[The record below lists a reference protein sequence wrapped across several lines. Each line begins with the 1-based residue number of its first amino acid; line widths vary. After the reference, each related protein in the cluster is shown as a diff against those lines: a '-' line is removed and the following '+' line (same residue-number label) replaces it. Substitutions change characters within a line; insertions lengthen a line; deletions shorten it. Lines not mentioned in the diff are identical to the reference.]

1 MLLIFLDQHTFVAV
15 HHLLYDCYFAN
26 GKFGSQKN
34 IMDTKFARRTERIGR
49 TTCSYWR
56 AGRCNRNPCRFLH
69 IETPSPPAACGYG
82 NTAYNYGKKPH
93 SSFENTLK
101 YGSKKA
107 LLRDNGD
114 RGDATRVAK
123 AFKKSSPR
131 ICKYWINNNCVHGE
145 QFLYLHS
152 WFRGDG
158 FSTVMKLQ
166 EHKKVIT
173 GIALPVGSDK
183 LYSGSTDGTVR
194 IWDCHTGQCA
204 KVINLGAE
212 VTSLISEGSW
222 IFVGLQNAV
231 KAWNIQTMSEFTL
244 DGPKG
249 RVRAMTVG
257 NNTLFAGAEDGVIFA
272 WRGSSKADSPF
283 ELVVSLTGHNK
294 AVVCLAVGCKML
306 YSGSMDQS
314 IKVWD
319 MDTLQCTMTLNDHTD
334 VVTSLICWD
343 QYLLSSSSDRSIK
356 VWACI
361 EAGSLEVIYTHTEE
375 NKDVALI
382 ELCPGGLFF
391 TGDESGLLMV
401 WKWLES
407 VFKFFL
413 SLSKKDV
420 ALIELGPGGLFFT
433 GDESGLLMVWKWLE
447 SVFKFFLSLSKKDVA
462 LIELGPGGLF
472 FTGDESENSNRGS
485 SVTLPRRF
493 REQIREDFSSFFTV
507 LRSFF
512 EKKSISMNLGSMIER
527 EEKRLVYRVCCSS
540 DENNEEE
547 EMEEGIGV
555 CFSERENL
563 ILLLG
568 VKLLVFDPSLQW
580 VLILMLLIFLDQH
593 SLLPFITCFT
603 IVILGMEN
611 LGAKRFWNIMDTKFA
626 RRTER
631 IGRTT
636 CSYWRAGKCNRN
648 PCRFVHIET
657 PSPPAACGYGNTAY
671 SYGKKPHSSS
681 LNTPKYGSK
690 KALLRDNGDRGDAT
704 RVAKAFKKSS
714 PRICKYWI
722 NNNCVHGEQCL
733 YLHSWFR
740 GDGFSTVTKLQEHK
754 KVITGIALPV
764 GSDKLYSG
772 STDGTVRIWDCHTGQ
787 CAKVINLGAEVTSL
801 ISEGSWIFVGL
812 QNAVKAWNIQTMS
825 EFTLDGPKGRV
836 RAMTVGNNTLF
847 AGAEDGVIFAWRGS
861 SKADSPFELVA
872 SLTGHTKA
880 VVCLVVGC
888 KMLYSGSMD
897 QSIKVWDMDT
907 LQCTMTLNDHTDAVT
922 SLICLDQ
929 YLLSSSSDR
938 TIKVWACIEAGS
950 LEVIYTHTEEN
961 GVVSLFGMPDAE
973 GKPILFSSCRDNS
986 VHMYELPSFSERGRL
1001 FAKKDVALIELGP
1014 GGLFFTG
1021 DESGLL
1027 MVWKWLEKYQFH
1039 SFIFFPADVFF
1050 SCFDKY
1056 ITIVKSLLTLLI
1068 RVKLLV
1074 FDPSLQWV
1082 LIWMLLIFLDQH
1094 SFVAVHHLLYD
1105 CYFGNGKFGSQ
1116 KNIMDTKFAR
1126 RTERIG
1132 STTCSYWRAGRC
1144 NRNRCRFLHIET
1156 PSPPAACGYGN
1167 TAYSYGKKPHSSS
1180 ENTPKYGS
1188 KKALLGDNGDRGDAT
1203 RVAKAFKKSSPRICK
1218 YWINNNCVHGEQCLY
1233 LHSWFRGDGFSTV
1246 TKLHEHKKVITGIAL
1261 PVGSD
1266 KLYSGSTDGTV
1277 RIWDCHTGQCA
1288 KVINLGAEVT
1298 SLISEGSW
1306 IFVGL
1311 QNAVKAWNIQT
1322 MSEFTLDGP
1331 KGRVRAMTVG
1341 NNTLFVGAEDGVI
1354 FAWRGSSKAD
1364 SPFELVA
1371 LLTGH
1376 TKAVVCLAVGCKMLY
1391 SGSMD
1396 QSIKVW
1402 DMDTLQCT
1410 MTLNDHTDVVTSLIC
1425 WDQYLLSSSSDRT
1438 IKVWACIEAGSLEGV
1453 VSLFGMPDA
1462 EGKPILFSS
1471 CRDNSVYMYELPSF
1485 SERGRLFAKKDVAL
1499 IELGP
1504 GGLFFTGDE
1513 SGLLMVWKWL
1523 EKYQFHSFIFF
1534 PADVMFSCFDKYI
1547 TIVNNMVCNEV
1558 QNPNRGASV
1567 TLPRRFREQIREDFP
1582 SFFTVLH
1589 SFFEKK
1595 SISMNLGSM
1604 IEREDKRLVY
1614 RVRCSSDENNE
1625 EEEMEEGI
1633 GVCFSERENL
1643 ILLLGFVMD
1652 DLRES
1657 MFYPTSFISVKFSAL
1672 PRCKYRVSRLGFLS
1686 IYLLSGVKLL
1696 VFDPSLQWVL
1706 ILMLL
1711 IFLDQHSLLPFIT
1724 CFTIV
1729 ILGMENLG
1737 AKRFWNIMDTKFARR
1752 TERIGRTTC
1761 SYWRAGKCNRNP
1773 CRFVHI
1779 ETPSPPAACGYGNTA
1794 YSYGKKPHSSSEN
1807 TPKYGSKKALLGDN
1821 GDRGDATRVAKAF
1834 KKSSPRICKYWINN
1848 NCAHGEQ
1855 CLYLHSWF
1863 RGDGFSTVTKL
1874 QEHKKVITGIALP
1887 VGSDKLYS
1895 GSTDGTVRIWDCHTG
1910 QCAKVINLGAEVTSL
1925 ISEGSWIF
1933 VGLQNAVK
1941 AWNIQTM
1948 SEFTLDGP
1956 KGRVRAMTVGN
1967 NTLFAVA
1974 EDGVIFAW
1982 RGSSKADSPFELVA
1996 SLTGH
2001 TKAVVCL
2008 AVGCKML
2015 YSGSMD
2021 QSIKV
2026 WDMDT
2031 LQCTMTLN
2039 DHTDAVTSLICWDQ
2053 YLLSS
2058 SSDRTIKVWAC
2069 IEAGSLEVIYTHT
2082 EENGVVSL
2090 FGMPDAEGKPILFS
2104 SCRDNSVHMY
2114 ELPSETINK
2123 PNTTL
2128 ATKTNVCFSERE
2140 NLILLLG
2147 FVMDDLRE
2155 SMFYPTSF
2163 ISVKLRVPF
2172 NLFISGVKLLVFDPS
2187 LQWVLI
2193 WMLLIFLD
2201 QHSFVAVHH
2210 LLYDCYFGNGKFGS
2224 QKNIMDTKFAR
2235 RTERIGSTTCSY
2247 WRAGR
2252 CNRNPCRFLHI
2263 ETPSPPAACGYG
2275 NTAYSN
2281 GKKPHS
2287 SSENTPK
2294 YGSKKALLGD
2304 NGDRGDATRVTKA
2317 FKKSSPRICKYWIN
2331 NNCVH
2336 GEQCLYLHSWFRGD
2350 GFSTVTKLHEH
2361 KKVITGIALPVGSDK
2376 LYSGST
2382 DGTVR
2387 IWDCHTGQC
2396 AKVINLG
2403 AEVTS
2408 LISEGSWIFVGLQNA
2423 VKAWN
2428 IQTML
2433 EYTLDGPKGRV
2444 RAMTV
2449 GNNTLFAGAEDGVI
2463 FAWRGSSKADSPF
2476 ELVASLTGHTKAVV
2490 CLAVGCKMMYS
2501 GSMDQSIKVWD
2512 MDTLQCT
2519 MTLNDHTDVV
2529 TSLICWDQY
2538 LLSSSSDRTIKVWA
2552 CIEVGSLEVIY
2563 THTEENGVVSLF
2575 GMPDAEGKP
2584 ILFSSCRD
2592 NSVHMY
2598 ELPSFSERGRL
2609 FAKKDVALIELG
2621 PGGLFFTGD
2630 ESGLL
2635 MVWKWLEKYQFHSF
2649 VFFPADVMFS
2659 CFDKYITIKS
2669 ISMNLGSMIEREE
2682 KRLVYRVRCS
2692 SDENNEEEEMEEGI
2706 GSLLTL
2712 LIRVKLLVFDP
2723 SLQWVLILMLLIF
2736 LDQHSFVAVHHLLY
2750 DCYFGNG
2757 KFGSQKNIMDTK
2769 FARRTE
2775 RIGRTTCS
2783 YWRAGKC
2790 NRNPCRFLHIET
2802 PSPPAA
2808 CGYGNTAYSYG
2819 KKPHS
2824 SSENTPKYG
2833 SKKALLGDNGDR
2845 GDATRVAKAFKKS
2858 SPRICKYWINNN
2870 CVHGE
2875 QCLYL
2880 HSWFR
2885 GDGFST
2891 VTKLQEHKKVITGIA
2906 LPVGSD
2912 KLYSGSTDGTVRI
2925 WDCHTGQCAKVINL
2939 GAEVTSL
2946 ISEGSWIFV
2955 GLQNA
2960 VKAWNIQTMLEF
2972 TLDGPKG
2979 RVRAMT
2985 VGNNT
2990 LFAGA
2995 EDGVIFAWRGSS
3007 KADSP
3012 FELVASLTGH
3022 TKAVV
3027 CLAVGCKMLYSGSM
3041 DQSIKVWDMDTLQC
3055 TMTLNDHTDAVT
3067 SLICWDQYLLSSS
3080 SDRTIKVWACI
3091 EAGSLE
3097 VIYTHTEEN
3106 GVVSL
3111 FGMPDAEGKPILFS
3125 SCRDNSVHIFSERGR
3140 LFAKKDVA
3148 LIELGPGGLFFTGDE
3163 SGLLMVWKWLEVPKV
3178 ASSSLGNESFGKL
3191 DFSSYYSENMKA
3203 MEQRYCIAKNGEEAE
3218 FQGSLT
3224 PMLCISAVFGGKK
3237 MCFHEENP
3245 SRGASITVPR
3255 RFREQIRED
3264 FPSFFTVLRSFFGL
3278 QSGNGRIKRI
3288 LKRISTGR
3296 KNKVLKQSFETV
3308 LAKKKNGQWLEKDCE
3323 KELREESPSTEKKSI
3338 SMNLGSMI
3346 EREEKRLVYRVRCSS
3361 DENNEEEEME
3371 EGIGVS

>member
-568 VKLLVFDPSLQW
+568 FVMDDLRESMFYPTSFISVKFSALPRCKYRVSRLGVKLLVFDPSLQW

-847 AGAEDGVIFAWRGS
+847 A
-861 SKADSPFELVA
+861 
-872 SLTGHTKA
+872 
-880 VVCLVVGC
+880 
-888 KMLYSGSMD
+888 
-897 QSIKVWDMDT
+897 
-907 LQCTMTLNDHTDAVT
+907 
-922 SLICLDQ
+922 
-929 YLLSSSSDR
+929 
-938 TIKVWACIEAGS
+938 
-950 LEVIYTHTEEN
+950 
-961 GVVSLFGMPDAE
+961 
-973 GKPILFSSCRDNS
+973 
-986 VHMYELPSFSERGRL
+986 
-1001 FAKKDVALIELGP
+1001 
-1014 GGLFFTG
+1014 
-1021 DESGLL
+1021 
-1027 MVWKWLEKYQFH
+1027 
-1039 SFIFFPADVFF
+1039 
-1050 SCFDKY
+1050 
-1056 ITIVKSLLTLLI
+1056 
-1068 RVKLLV
+1068 
-1074 FDPSLQWV
+1074 
-1082 LIWMLLIFLDQH
+1082 
-1094 SFVAVHHLLYD
+1094 
-1105 CYFGNGKFGSQ
+1105 
-1116 KNIMDTKFAR
+1116 
-1126 RTERIG
+1126 
-1132 STTCSYWRAGRC
+1132 
-1144 NRNRCRFLHIET
+1144 
-1156 PSPPAACGYGN
+1156 
-1167 TAYSYGKKPHSSS
+1167 
-1180 ENTPKYGS
+1180 
-1188 KKALLGDNGDRGDAT
+1188 
-1203 RVAKAFKKSSPRICK
+1203 
-1218 YWINNNCVHGEQCLY
+1218 
-1233 LHSWFRGDGFSTV
+1233 
-1246 TKLHEHKKVITGIAL
+1246 
-1261 PVGSD
+1261 
-1266 KLYSGSTDGTV
+1266 
-1277 RIWDCHTGQCA
+1277 
-1288 KVINLGAEVT
+1288 
-1298 SLISEGSW
+1298 
-1306 IFVGL
+1306 
-1311 QNAVKAWNIQT
+1311 
-1322 MSEFTLDGP
+1322 
-1331 KGRVRAMTVG
+1331 
-1341 NNTLFVGAEDGVI
+1341 GAEDGVI

>member
-568 VKLLVFDPSLQW
+568 FVMDDLRESMFYPTSFISVKFSALPRCKYRVSRLGVKLLVFDPSLQW

-961 GVVSLFGMPDAE
+961 
-973 GKPILFSSCRDNS
+973 
-986 VHMYELPSFSERGRL
+986 
-1001 FAKKDVALIELGP
+1001 
-1014 GGLFFTG
+1014 
-1021 DESGLL
+1021 
-1027 MVWKWLEKYQFH
+1027 
-1039 SFIFFPADVFF
+1039 
-1050 SCFDKY
+1050 
-1056 ITIVKSLLTLLI
+1056 
-1068 RVKLLV
+1068 
-1074 FDPSLQWV
+1074 
-1082 LIWMLLIFLDQH
+1082 
-1094 SFVAVHHLLYD
+1094 
-1105 CYFGNGKFGSQ
+1105 
-1116 KNIMDTKFAR
+1116 
-1126 RTERIG
+1126 
-1132 STTCSYWRAGRC
+1132 
-1144 NRNRCRFLHIET
+1144 
-1156 PSPPAACGYGN
+1156 
-1167 TAYSYGKKPHSSS
+1167 
-1180 ENTPKYGS
+1180 
-1188 KKALLGDNGDRGDAT
+1188 
-1203 RVAKAFKKSSPRICK
+1203 
-1218 YWINNNCVHGEQCLY
+1218 
-1233 LHSWFRGDGFSTV
+1233 
-1246 TKLHEHKKVITGIAL
+1246 
-1261 PVGSD
+1261 
-1266 KLYSGSTDGTV
+1266 
-1277 RIWDCHTGQCA
+1277 
-1288 KVINLGAEVT
+1288 
-1298 SLISEGSW
+1298 
-1306 IFVGL
+1306 
-1311 QNAVKAWNIQT
+1311 
-1322 MSEFTLDGP
+1322 
-1331 KGRVRAMTVG
+1331 
-1341 NNTLFVGAEDGVI
+1341 
-1354 FAWRGSSKAD
+1354 
-1364 SPFELVA
+1364 
-1371 LLTGH
+1371 
-1376 TKAVVCLAVGCKMLY
+1376 
-1391 SGSMD
+1391 
-1396 QSIKVW
+1396 
-1402 DMDTLQCT
+1402 
-1410 MTLNDHTDVVTSLIC
+1410 
-1425 WDQYLLSSSSDRT
+1425 
-1438 IKVWACIEAGSLEGV
+1438 GV

>member
-1 MLLIFLDQHTFVAV
+1 MRFPTSSVQSFEFGMTGPLDESISYFLIRVDPWVLVPIAFRGMHALTFRGLHSSPSEDYTSLPSEDYTSSPSEEYTSSPSEGYRSSPSKEYRSLAFRGLHVLTIRGLHVLTFRGLHVLTFRGLHTLTFRGQHVLPFRGLHALTFRGLHLFAFKGLHALAFRGLHVLTFIGLHALAFRGLHVLTFKGLHTLAFSGLHALTFQSSHLRPKFVAV
-15 HHLLYDCYFAN
+15 HHLLYDCYFGN
-26 GKFGSQKN
+26 GKFGSQK
-34 IMDTKFARRTERIGR
+34 
-49 TTCSYWR
+49 
-56 AGRCNRNPCRFLH
+56 
-69 IETPSPPAACGYG
+69 
-82 NTAYNYGKKPH
+82 
-93 SSFENTLK
+93 
-101 YGSKKA
+101 
-107 LLRDNGD
+107 
-114 RGDATRVAK
+114 
-123 AFKKSSPR
+123 
-131 ICKYWINNNCVHGE
+131 
-145 QFLYLHS
+145 
-152 WFRGDG
+152 
-158 FSTVMKLQ
+158 
-166 EHKKVIT
+166 
-173 GIALPVGSDK
+173 
-183 LYSGSTDGTVR
+183 
-194 IWDCHTGQCA
+194 
-204 KVINLGAE
+204 
-212 VTSLISEGSW
+212 
-222 IFVGLQNAV
+222 
-231 KAWNIQTMSEFTL
+231 
-244 DGPKG
+244 
-249 RVRAMTVG
+249 
-257 NNTLFAGAEDGVIFA
+257 
-272 WRGSSKADSPF
+272 
-283 ELVVSLTGHNK
+283 
-294 AVVCLAVGCKML
+294 
-306 YSGSMDQS
+306 
-314 IKVWD
+314 
-319 MDTLQCTMTLNDHTD
+319 
-334 VVTSLICWD
+334 
-343 QYLLSSSSDRSIK
+343 
-356 VWACI
+356 
-361 EAGSLEVIYTHTEE
+361 
-375 NKDVALI
+375 
-382 ELCPGGLFF
+382 
-391 TGDESGLLMV
+391 
-401 WKWLES
+401 
-407 VFKFFL
+407 
-413 SLSKKDV
+413 
-420 ALIELGPGGLFFT
+420 
-433 GDESGLLMVWKWLE
+433 
-447 SVFKFFLSLSKKDVA
+447 
-462 LIELGPGGLF
+462 
-472 FTGDESENSNRGS
+472 
-485 SVTLPRRF
+485 
-493 REQIREDFSSFFTV
+493 
-507 LRSFF
+507 
-512 EKKSISMNLGSMIER
+512 
-527 EEKRLVYRVCCSS
+527 
-540 DENNEEE
+540 
-547 EMEEGIGV
+547 
-555 CFSERENL
+555 
-563 ILLLG
+563 
-568 VKLLVFDPSLQW
+568 
-580 VLILMLLIFLDQH
+580 
-593 SLLPFITCFT
+593 
-603 IVILGMEN
+603 
-611 LGAKRFWNIMDTKFA
+611 NIMDTKFA

-681 LNTPKYGSK
+681 ENTPKYGSK

-880 VVCLVVGC
+880 VVCLAVGC

-922 SLICLDQ
+922 SLICWDQ
-929 YLLSSSSDR
+929 YLLSSSSDC

-1027 MVWKWLEKYQFH
+1027 M
-1039 SFIFFPADVFF
+1039 
-1050 SCFDKY
+1050 
-1056 ITIVKSLLTLLI
+1056 
-1068 RVKLLV
+1068 
-1074 FDPSLQWV
+1074 
-1082 LIWMLLIFLDQH
+1082 
-1094 SFVAVHHLLYD
+1094 
-1105 CYFGNGKFGSQ
+1105 
-1116 KNIMDTKFAR
+1116 NIMDTKFAR

-1144 NRNRCRFLHIET
+1144 NRNPCRFLHIET

-1203 RVAKAFKKSSPRICK
+1203 RVAKPFKKSSPRICK

-1331 KGRVRAMTVG
+1331 KGRVCAMTVG
-1341 NNTLFVGAEDGVI
+1341 NNTLFAGAEDGVI

-1371 LLTGH
+1371 SLTGH

-1438 IKVWACIEAGSLEGV
+1438 IKVWACIEAGSLE
-1453 VSLFGMPDA
+1453 
-1462 EGKPILFSS
+1462 
-1471 CRDNSVYMYELPSF
+1471 
-1485 SERGRLFAKKDVAL
+1485 
-1499 IELGP
+1499 
-1504 GGLFFTGDE
+1504 
-1513 SGLLMVWKWL
+1513 
-1523 EKYQFHSFIFF
+1523 
-1534 PADVMFSCFDKYI
+1534 
-1547 TIVNNMVCNEV
+1547 
-1558 QNPNRGASV
+1558 
-1567 TLPRRFREQIREDFP
+1567 
-1582 SFFTVLH
+1582 
-1589 SFFEKK
+1589 
-1595 SISMNLGSM
+1595 
-1604 IEREDKRLVY
+1604 
-1614 RVRCSSDENNE
+1614 
-1625 EEEMEEGI
+1625 
-1633 GVCFSERENL
+1633 
-1643 ILLLGFVMD
+1643 
-1652 DLRES
+1652 
-1657 MFYPTSFISVKFSAL
+1657 
-1672 PRCKYRVSRLGFLS
+1672 
-1686 IYLLSGVKLL
+1686 
-1696 VFDPSLQWVL
+1696 
-1706 ILMLL
+1706 
-1711 IFLDQHSLLPFIT
+1711 
-1724 CFTIV
+1724 
-1729 ILGMENLG
+1729 
-1737 AKRFWNIMDTKFARR
+1737 
-1752 TERIGRTTC
+1752 
-1761 SYWRAGKCNRNP
+1761 
-1773 CRFVHI
+1773 
-1779 ETPSPPAACGYGNTA
+1779 
-1794 YSYGKKPHSSSEN
+1794 
-1807 TPKYGSKKALLGDN
+1807 
-1821 GDRGDATRVAKAF
+1821 
-1834 KKSSPRICKYWINN
+1834 
-1848 NCAHGEQ
+1848 
-1855 CLYLHSWF
+1855 
-1863 RGDGFSTVTKL
+1863 
-1874 QEHKKVITGIALP
+1874 
-1887 VGSDKLYS
+1887 
-1895 GSTDGTVRIWDCHTG
+1895 
-1910 QCAKVINLGAEVTSL
+1910 
-1925 ISEGSWIF
+1925 
-1933 VGLQNAVK
+1933 
-1941 AWNIQTM
+1941 
-1948 SEFTLDGP
+1948 
-1956 KGRVRAMTVGN
+1956 
-1967 NTLFAVA
+1967 
-1974 EDGVIFAW
+1974 
-1982 RGSSKADSPFELVA
+1982 
-1996 SLTGH
+1996 
-2001 TKAVVCL
+2001 
-2008 AVGCKML
+2008 
-2015 YSGSMD
+2015 
-2021 QSIKV
+2021 
-2026 WDMDT
+2026 
-2031 LQCTMTLN
+2031 
-2039 DHTDAVTSLICWDQ
+2039 
-2053 YLLSS
+2053 
-2058 SSDRTIKVWAC
+2058 
-2069 IEAGSLEVIYTHT
+2069 
-2082 EENGVVSL
+2082 
-2090 FGMPDAEGKPILFS
+2090 
-2104 SCRDNSVHMY
+2104 
-2114 ELPSETINK
+2114 
-2123 PNTTL
+2123 
-2128 ATKTNVCFSERE
+2128 
-2140 NLILLLG
+2140 
-2147 FVMDDLRE
+2147 
-2155 SMFYPTSF
+2155 
-2163 ISVKLRVPF
+2163 
-2172 NLFISGVKLLVFDPS
+2172 
-2187 LQWVLI
+2187 
-2193 WMLLIFLD
+2193 
-2201 QHSFVAVHH
+2201 
-2210 LLYDCYFGNGKFGS
+2210 
-2224 QKNIMDTKFAR
+2224 
-2235 RTERIGSTTCSY
+2235 
-2247 WRAGR
+2247 
-2252 CNRNPCRFLHI
+2252 
-2263 ETPSPPAACGYG
+2263 
-2275 NTAYSN
+2275 
-2281 GKKPHS
+2281 
-2287 SSENTPK
+2287 
-2294 YGSKKALLGD
+2294 
-2304 NGDRGDATRVTKA
+2304 
-2317 FKKSSPRICKYWIN
+2317 
-2331 NNCVH
+2331 
-2336 GEQCLYLHSWFRGD
+2336 
-2350 GFSTVTKLHEH
+2350 
-2361 KKVITGIALPVGSDK
+2361 
-2376 LYSGST
+2376 
-2382 DGTVR
+2382 
-2387 IWDCHTGQC
+2387 
-2396 AKVINLG
+2396 
-2403 AEVTS
+2403 
-2408 LISEGSWIFVGLQNA
+2408 
-2423 VKAWN
+2423 
-2428 IQTML
+2428 
-2433 EYTLDGPKGRV
+2433 
-2444 RAMTV
+2444 
-2449 GNNTLFAGAEDGVI
+2449 
-2463 FAWRGSSKADSPF
+2463 
-2476 ELVASLTGHTKAVV
+2476 
-2490 CLAVGCKMMYS
+2490 
-2501 GSMDQSIKVWD
+2501 
-2512 MDTLQCT
+2512 
-2519 MTLNDHTDVV
+2519 
-2529 TSLICWDQY
+2529 
-2538 LLSSSSDRTIKVWA
+2538 
-2552 CIEVGSLEVIY
+2552 VIY

-2630 ESGLL
+2630 ESENPNRGASVTLPRRFREQIREDFPSFFTVL
-2635 MVWKWLEKYQFHSF
+2635 HSF
-2649 VFFPADVMFS
+2649 FGLVNDHLYPIDLRNQE
-2659 CFDKYITIKS
+2659 KKS

-2692 SDENNEEEEMEEGI
+2692 CDENNEEEEMEEGI
-2706 GSLLTL
+2706 GVLSVSGLHALTFRGLHALFFRGLHVLAFIGLHVLVFKGLYILAFRGLHVLAFRGLHILPFRGLHVITFRGLHALAFKGLHTLTFRGLHVLTL
-2712 LIRVKLLVFDP
+2712 RGVHVLPFRGLQDYRSLAFRGLHVLTFRGLHVLTFRGLHVLAFRGLHILTFRGLHVLPFRGLHALTFRGLHLFAFKGLQVLAFRGLHVLAFIGLHALAFRGLHVLTFRGLHVLAFIGLHALAFRGLHVLTFRGLHLFTFKGLHALAFKGLHVLAFIGLHTLAFRGLHALAFRGLHVLTFRGLHTLTFRGLQVLAFRGLHVLAFRGLHICAFRELKFLGHPLILEGDQLCKHNQRRRLSHNYYAYRAKISPSRCKETSVDRVHQNMDDVCFSERENLILLLGFVMDDLRESMVKLLVFDP

-2833 SKKALLGDNGDR
+2833 SKKALLRDNGDR

-2891 VTKLQEHKKVITGIA
+2891 VTKLQEHKTVITGIA

-2939 GAEVTSL
+2939 GAEVASL

-2960 VKAWNIQTMLEF
+2960 VKAWNIQTMSEF

-3125 SCRDNSVHIFSERGR
+3125 SCRDNSVHMYELPSFSERGR

-3163 SGLLMVWKWLEVPKV
+3163 SGLLMVWKWLEKYQFH
-3178 ASSSLGNESFGKL
+3178 SFIFFPA
-3191 DFSSYYSENMKA
+3191 DVIFS
-3203 MEQRYCIAKNGEEAE
+3203 
-3218 FQGSLT
+3218 
-3224 PMLCISAVFGGKK
+3224 
-3237 MCFHEENP
+3237 CFDKYITI
-3245 SRGASITVPR
+3245 ASIM
-3255 RFREQIRED
+3255 REKGESKEFSKESKEGLVNDHLYPID
-3264 FPSFFTVLRSFFGL
+3264 LRN
-3278 QSGNGRIKRI
+3278 Q
-3288 LKRISTGR
+3288 
-3296 KNKVLKQSFETV
+3296 
-3308 LAKKKNGQWLEKDCE
+3308 
-3323 KELREESPSTEKKSI
+3323 EKKSI

-3371 EGIGVS
+3371 EGIGNIMDTKFARRTERIGRTTCSYWRAGKCNRNPCRFVHIETPSPPAACGYGNTAYSYGKKPHSSSENTPKYGSKKALLRDNGDRGDAIRVAKAFKKSSPRICKYWINNNCVHGEQCLYLYSWFRGDGFSTVTKLQEHKKVITGIALPVGSDKLYSGSTDGTVRIWDCHTGQCAKVINLGAEVASLISEGSWIFVGLQNAVKAWNIQTMSEFTLDGPKGRVRAMTVGNNTLFAGAEDGVIFAWRGSSKADSPFELVASLTGHTKAVVWHMDTLQCTMTLNDHTDAVTSLICWDQYLLSSSSDRTIKVWACIEAGSLEVIYTHTEENGVVSLFGMPDAEGKPILFSSCRDNSVHMYELPSFSERGRLFAKKDVALIELGPGGLFFTGDESGLLMVWKWLERCFWGGPHSPIWPQPNKSSNRGYERLPFSASLEQAGFPPIL